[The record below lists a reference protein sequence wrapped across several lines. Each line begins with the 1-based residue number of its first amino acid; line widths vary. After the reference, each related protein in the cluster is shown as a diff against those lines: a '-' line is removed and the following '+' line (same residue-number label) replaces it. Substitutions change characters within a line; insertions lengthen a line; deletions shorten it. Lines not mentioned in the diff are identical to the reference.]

1 MKTLFIGFLYA
12 VTLIAM
18 LLPSMGKAAGKQN
31 SRADAKASRT
41 QDVRTSRSSNARVP
55 RDGQTKLS
63 TTMQFSGSLGGGQYQ
78 IPSEATAKIENE
90 KPIEELLGL
99 RTQFRDRMKQDEERK

>member
-1 MKTLFIGFLYA
+1 MKTLFIGILYA

-18 LLPSMGKAAGKQN
+18 LIPSMGRAAGKK
-31 SRADAKASRT
+31 ADKE
-41 QDVRTSRSSNARVP
+41 VRTSQGSSARVP
-55 RDGQTKLS
+55 RDGRTKLS
-63 TTMQFSGSLGGGQYQ
+63 TTMQFSGSRVGGQYQ

>member
-1 MKTLFIGFLYA
+1 MKTLFIGILYA

-18 LLPSMGKAAGKQN
+18 LIPSMGRAAGK
-31 SRADAKASRT
+31 AKAEKE
-41 QDVRTSRSSNARVP
+41 VRTSRSSNARVP

-63 TTMQFSGSLGGGQYQ
+63 TTMQFSGSRVGGQYQ